1 MVYRMMRTPFAGAA
15 GVALE
20 LWMYACVVTSHV
32 DVVPSSGAGTT
43 LAMIPGASTRAA
55 VRSASRRWGALAY
68 SWLAVRS
75 EAMGAVPSR
84 APGGVATAAG
94 DPAAESIAAKPSN
107 TVDCSTPET
116 V

>member
-20 LWMYACVVTSHV
+20 SWMYACVVTSHTH
-32 DVVPSSGAGTT
+32 VVPSSGAGMT
-43 LAMIPGASTRAA
+43 LAMMPGPSTRAA
-55 VRSASRRWGALAY
+55 VRSAWRRWGALAY
-68 SWLAVRS
+68 SWLAERR
-75 EAMGAVPSR
+75 AMGAVPSR
-84 APGGVATAAG
+84 APGRVATAAG
-94 DPAAESIAAKPSN
+94 DPGAESIAAKASN